1 MLVMV
6 TVPNRENLSKISC
19 MYDTLRTFCDIEN
32 IKLKC
37 MHVSRISYYCV
48 YLMFNPKNLAQSLA
62 LH

>member
-1 MLVMV
+1 
-6 TVPNRENLSKISC
+6 

-48 YLMFNPKNLAQSLA
+48 YWMFNPKNSAQSLA

>member
-6 TVPNRENLSKISC
+6 TVPTRENLSKISC
-19 MYDTLRTFCDIEN
+19 MYVRTFCDIEN

-37 MHVSRISYYCV
+37 MHVSRISNYCV

>member
-1 MLVMV
+1 MV
-6 TVPNRENLSKISC
+6 TLQNRKNLSKISC

-48 YLMFNPKNLAQSLA
+48 YLMFNSKNSAQSLA

>member
-1 MLVMV
+1 ME
-6 TVPNRENLSKISC
+6 TVQNRKNLSKISC

-48 YLMFNPKNLAQSLA
+48 YLMFNSKNSAQSLA